1 MNGSVSLAYDYP
13 ILGVFWTMFLLFL
26 WVMWFVL
33 LFHVIADVFRDDRL
47 NGWAKAGWIVFVL
60 VLPFLG
66 VLVYVAVR
74 GRGMG
79 RRKMTEAEAQRDA
92 FDAYIRRTAAS
103 DPASTTRPMR

>member
-1 MNGSVSLAYDYP
+1 MSDSVSLAYDYP
-13 ILGVFWTMFLLFL
+13 ILGVFWTTFLLFL

-33 LFHVIADVFRDDRL
+33 LFHIIADIFRDDGL
-47 NGWAKAGWIVFVL
+47 SGWAKAGWIVFVL

-66 VLVYVAVR
+66 VLVYVAAR

-79 RRKMTEAEAQRDA
+79 RRKMAEAEAQRDA

-103 DPASTTRPMR
+103 DPARTTKPMR